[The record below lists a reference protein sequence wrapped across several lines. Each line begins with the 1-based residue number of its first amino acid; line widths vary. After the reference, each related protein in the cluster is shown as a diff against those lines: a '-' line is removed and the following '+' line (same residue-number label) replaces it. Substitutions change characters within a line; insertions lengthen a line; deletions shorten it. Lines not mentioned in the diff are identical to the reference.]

1 MVTVVLPL
9 ASLSD
14 TLPAE
19 ISPVVEMSP
28 EVEMSPKVEILSAE
42 SEVNAPEPGVLVPI
56 STLSIVPGSVGASV
70 SAPTELL

>member
-19 ISPVVEMSP
+19 ISPE
-28 EVEMSPKVEILSAE
+28 VEILSAE
-42 SEVNAPEPGVLVPI
+42 SEVNDPDPGVLTPM
-56 STLSIVPGSVGASV
+56 STRSMVPGSVGASV
-70 SAPTELL
+70 NAPTEVL